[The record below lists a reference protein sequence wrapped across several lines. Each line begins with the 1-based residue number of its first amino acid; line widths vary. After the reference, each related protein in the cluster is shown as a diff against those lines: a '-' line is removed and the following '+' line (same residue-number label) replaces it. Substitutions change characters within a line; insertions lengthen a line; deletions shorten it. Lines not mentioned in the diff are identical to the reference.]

1 MPRYVILYRFTQQ
14 GLKNIKDTVK
24 RAAQMRAENE
34 SRGFKVQGLY
44 WTQGAY
50 DLVSVIEAPSEEAM
64 VAGLFNIAEA
74 GNVHSE
80 TLRAF
85 DETEMQR
92 ALEQK

>member
-1 MPRYVILYRFTQQ
+1 MPTYVVLYRFTEQ

-24 RAAQMRAENE
+24 RAREIRRQNE
-34 SRGFKVQGLY
+34 ERGFRIVGIY

-50 DLVSVIEAPSEEAM
+50 DLVAVMEAPDEAAM
-64 VAGLFNIAEA
+64 VAGLFNVAEA

-85 DETEMQR
+85 TDEEMERILSR
-92 ALEQK
+92 A